1 MEQVI
6 QIVVAGLMLGGVYAL
21 IAVGLNLI
29 FGVVKIINFAHGEL
43 VLVGM
48 YLTWWLWLTFDLNPY
63 LSLVIVAPVTF
74 LLGVLIQQFLVGPMI
89 NSSPLMKIFLTLGL
103 SVFLQNLAL
112 FMFGGQFRT
121 VNVPWAEQN
130 LTILGISVTYG
141 RVTAF
146 LVALLLVFGLFYLM
160 KRTLTGKV
168 LNAIV
173 EDRETAGT
181 IGIPV
186 RRYYLLAM
194 GLGVGLAGVAGSLI
208 IPFQAAYPLA
218 GAHFTLMA
226 FVVVVLGGLGNMGG
240 ALVGGLILGVV
251 ETLTGT
257 YLDPGLQ
264 QVAVF
269 VVFIIVLIVR
279 PQGIFGGAARNA
291 EVGLK

>member
-6 QIVVAGLMLGGVYAL
+6 QTVVAGLMLGGVYAL
-21 IAVGLNLI
+21 VAVGLNLI

-43 VLVGM
+43 VLAGM
-48 YLTWWLWLTFDLNPY
+48 YLTWWLWATFDINPY
-63 LSLVIVAPVTF
+63 LSLLIVAPVMF
-74 LLGVLIQQFLVGPMI
+74 LVGVALQQFLVAPMLT
-89 NSSPLMKIFLTLGL
+89 SSPTMKIFLTLGI
-103 SVFLQNLAL
+103 SVLLQNLAL
-112 FMFGGQFRT
+112 FMFGGQFRA
-121 VNVPWAEQN
+121 VNDPWAEQN

-146 LVALLLVFGLFYLM
+146 VVALTLVLGLFYLM
-160 KRTLTGKV
+160 KRTLMGKV

-186 RRYYLLAM
+186 KKYYLLAM
-194 GLGVGLAGVAGSLI
+194 GIGVGLAGIAGTLI

-218 GAHFTLMA
+218 GAHFTLLA

-240 ALVGGLILGVV
+240 ALVGGLILGIV

-257 YLDPGLQ
+257 YVDPALQ

-269 VVFIIVLIVR
+269 IVFIIVLIVR
-279 PQGIFGGAARNA
+279 PQGIFGGSARNA

>member
-1 MEQVI
+1 MELM
-6 QIVVAGLMLGGVYAL
+6 QIIVAGLMLGGVYAL

-29 FGVVKIINFAHGEL
+29 FGVVKVINFAHGEL

-48 YLTWWLWLTFDLNPY
+48 YMTWWLSQTFGMNPY
-63 LSLVIVAPVTF
+63 LSLIIVGPATF
-74 LLGVLIQQFLVGPMI
+74 MIGVVIQQFLLGPMI
-89 NSSPLMKIFLTLGL
+89 NSSPLMKIFLTLGI
-103 SVFLQNLAL
+103 SVLLQNLAL
-112 FMFGGQFRT
+112 FLFGGQFRT
-121 VNVPWAEQN
+121 VDTPWSQQN
-130 LTILGISVTYG
+130 LTVLGISVTYG
-141 RVTAF
+141 RITAF
-146 LVALLLVFGLFYLM
+146 VVALLLVFAMFYLM
-160 KRTLTGKV
+160 KRTITGKV

-173 EDRETAGT
+173 EDRETAGI

-186 RRYYLLAM
+186 RRYYLLAV
-194 GLGVGLAGVAGSLI
+194 GLGVGLAGVAGTLI

-218 GAHFTLMA
+218 GAHFTLLA

-240 ALVGGLILGVV
+240 ALLGGLILGVV

-257 YLDPGLQ
+257 YIDPGLQ

-269 VVFIIVLIVR
+269 VVFILVLIVR

>member
-1 MEQVI
+1 MEQLI

-63 LSLVIVAPVTF
+63 LSLIIVAPVTF

-89 NSSPLMKIFLTLGL
+89 NSSPMMKIFLTLGL

-130 LTILGISVTYG
+130 FTILGISVTYG
-141 RVTAF
+141 RITAF

>member
-1 MEQVI
+1 MEQAI

>member
-1 MEQVI
+1 MEQMI

-269 VVFIIVLIVR
+269 IVFIIVLIVR

>member
-1 MEQVI
+1 MEQAI

-130 LTILGISVTYG
+130 LTVLGISVTYG

-269 VVFIIVLIVR
+269 IVFIIVLIVR

>member
-1 MEQVI
+1 MDLILQT
-6 QIVVAGLMLGGVYAL
+6 VVAGLMLGGVYAL

-29 FGVVKIINFAHGEL
+29 FGVVKVINFAHGEL

-48 YLTWWLWLTFDLNPY
+48 YLTWWLWATYAINPY
-63 LSLVIVAPVTF
+63 ISLLIIAPVMF
-74 LLGVLIQQFLVGPMI
+74 VIGLAFQQFLVAPLI
-89 NSSPLMKIFLTLGL
+89 NSSPTMKIFLTLGV

-112 FMFGGQFRT
+112 FLFGGQFRA
-121 VNVPWAEQN
+121 VNLPWASQS
-130 LTILGISVTYG
+130 LTIGNVSVTYG
-141 RVTAF
+141 RITAF
-146 LVALLLVFGLFYLM
+146 LVAVALVLGLFYLL

-186 RRYYLLAM
+186 KRYYLLAM
-194 GLGVGLAGVAGSLI
+194 GIGVGLAGVAGTLI

-240 ALVGGLILGVV
+240 ALLGGLILGVV
-251 ETLTGT
+251 ETVTGT
-257 YLDPGLQ
+257 YVDPALQ

-269 VVFIIVLIVR
+269 VVFILVLIVR
-279 PQGIFGGAARNA
+279 PQGIFGGSARNA

>member
-1 MEQVI
+1 MEQLI
-6 QIVVAGLMLGGVYAL
+6 QIIVAGLMLGGVYAL
-21 IAVGLNLI
+21 VAVGLNLI

-48 YLTWWLWLTFDLNPY
+48 YLTWWLWHTFGLNPY
-63 LSLVIVAPVTF
+63 LSIIIVAPVAF
-74 LLGVLIQQFLVGPMI
+74 LLGVAIQHLLVGPMI
-89 NSSPLMKIFLTLGL
+89 NASPLMKIFLTLGI

-121 VNVPWAEQN
+121 VNLKWAEQN
-130 LTILGISVTYG
+130 LTILGVSATYG

-146 LVALLLVFGLFYLM
+146 ATAVLLVLGLFCLM
-160 KRTLTGKV
+160 RRTLTGKV

-194 GLGVGLAGVAGSLI
+194 GLGVALAAVAGSLVV
-208 IPFQAAYPLA
+208 PFQAAYPLA
-218 GAHFTLMA
+218 GTHFTLLA
-226 FVVVVLGGLGNMGG
+226 FVVVVLSGLGNMGG
-240 ALVGGLILGVV
+240 ALLGGLILGVV

-257 YLDPGLQ
+257 YIDPGLQ

-269 VVFIIVLIVR
+269 AVFIVVLIVR
-279 PQGIFGGAARNA
+279 PQGIFGGSARHA

>member
-1 MEQVI
+1 MEQLI

-63 LSLVIVAPVTF
+63 LSLIIVAPVTF

-146 LVALLLVFGLFYLM
+146 LVALLLVVGLFYLM

-240 ALVGGLILGVV
+240 ALLGGLILGVV

-269 VVFIIVLIVR
+269 IVFIIVLIVR

>member
-1 MEQVI
+1 MEHLI

-21 IAVGLNLI
+21 VAVGLNLI

-48 YLTWWLWLTFDLNPY
+48 YLTWWLWQTFGLNPY
-63 LSLVIVAPVTF
+63 LSLVIIAPVTF
-74 LLGVLIQQFLVGPMI
+74 LIGLMIQYFLVGPMI
-89 NSSPLMKIFLTLGL
+89 NSSPMMKIFLTLGI

-121 VNVPWAEQN
+121 VNIPWAEN
-130 LTILGISVTYG
+130 SLTVLGISATYG
-141 RVTAF
+141 RIAAF
-146 LVALLLVFGLFYLM
+146 VVALLLVFALFYLM

-194 GLGVGLAGVAGSLI
+194 GLGVGLAGVAGTLI
-208 IPFQAAYPLA
+208 VPFQAAYPLA
-218 GAHFTLMA
+218 GTHFTLLA

-240 ALVGGLILGVV
+240 ALLGGLTLGVV
-251 ETLTGT
+251 ETVTGT
-257 YLDPGLQ
+257 YIDPGLQ

>member
-1 MEQVI
+1 MEQLI

-21 IAVGLNLI
+21 VAVGLNLI

-48 YLTWWLWLTFDLNPY
+48 YLTWWLWQSFGLNPY
-63 LSLVIVAPVTF
+63 LSLIIVTPVTF
-74 LLGVLIQQFLVGPMI
+74 LIGLMIQYFLVGPMI
-89 NSSPLMKIFLTLGL
+89 NSSPMMKIFLTLGI

-121 VNVPWAEQN
+121 VNLPWAEQN
-130 LTILGISVTYG
+130 LTVLGISVTYG
-141 RVTAF
+141 RITAF
-146 LVALLLVFGLFYLM
+146 VVALLLVFALFYLM

-194 GLGVGLAGVAGSLI
+194 GLGVGLAGVAGTLI
-208 IPFQAAYPLA
+208 VPFQAAYPLA
-218 GAHFTLMA
+218 GAHFTLLA
-226 FVVVVLGGLGNMGG
+226 FVVVVLGGLGDMGG
-240 ALVGGLILGVV
+240 AL
-251 ETLTGT
+251 
-257 YLDPGLQ
+257 
-264 QVAVF
+264 
-269 VVFIIVLIVR
+269 
-279 PQGIFGGAARNA
+279 
-291 EVGLK
+291 

>member
-1 MEQVI
+1 MEQMI